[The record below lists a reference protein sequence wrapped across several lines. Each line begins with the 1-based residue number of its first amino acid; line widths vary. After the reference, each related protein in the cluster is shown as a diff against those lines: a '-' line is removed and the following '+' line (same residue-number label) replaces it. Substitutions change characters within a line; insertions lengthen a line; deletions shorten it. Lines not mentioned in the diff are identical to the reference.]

1 VATELS
7 GTVRVIGDS
16 DATASVVV
24 SLEDEVLALN
34 GASGEIGHWPLKSV
48 GINSRSDGF
57 HLKVEGEELVLRTSD
72 DARFALAVGLQASS
86 SPRLTR
92 AMAHARDVESAPEP
106 VEEPAPQPVEGPSLM
121 GWFIV
126 AASGLVLIAALVAY
140 GSDGELL
147 GFIPVWS
154 AMLATALVL
163 AAGGFALMSEL
174 RAAPLLIGV
183 GVVLGLVT
191 LVASLTNPSAGSAG
205 MILLAVGTLGSG
217 AILAFDRFRR
227 AN

>member
-1 VATELS
+1 
-7 GTVRVIGDS
+7 
-16 DATASVVV
+16 
-24 SLEDEVLALN
+24 
-34 GASGEIGHWPLKSV
+34 
-48 GINSRSDGF
+48 
-57 HLKVEGEELVLRTSD
+57 
-72 DARFALAVGLQASS
+72 
-86 SPRLTR
+86 
-92 AMAHARDVESAPEP
+92 
-106 VEEPAPQPVEGPSLM
+106 
-121 GWFIV
+121 
-126 AASGLVLIAALVAY
+126 LIAALVAY